1 MAHSSARTCDA
12 TGAAGITGV
21 TCITGAYETG
31 TAGVDLGCTV
41 CIDQTNCAV
50 STANTCSI
58 LLFESTTCILHV
70 CGNKLFHI
78 YFTF

>member
-41 CIDQTNCAV
+41 CIDQTNCA
-50 STANTCSI
+50 
-58 LLFESTTCILHV
+58 
-70 CGNKLFHI
+70 
-78 YFTF
+78 